1 MREIRLNAVVPLDLS
16 RETMEKILSIGL
28 FLKKYRVRVQ
38 IAVLPTIRSP
48 YILIGDRAIDL
59 EEADIAALIR
69 NLATEIPDIVES
81 VSTPLPEGEPL
92 GFVSAWST

>member
-1 MREIRLNAVVPLDLS
+1 MREIRLSAVVPLNVN

-48 YILIGDRAIDL
+48 YILIGDKAIDL
-59 EEADIAALIR
+59 EEDVAVLIR
-69 NLATEIPDIVES
+69 DLATEIPDVIEAATQPV
-81 VSTPLPEGEPL
+81 PEGEVL
-92 GFVSAWST
+92 GFVSA